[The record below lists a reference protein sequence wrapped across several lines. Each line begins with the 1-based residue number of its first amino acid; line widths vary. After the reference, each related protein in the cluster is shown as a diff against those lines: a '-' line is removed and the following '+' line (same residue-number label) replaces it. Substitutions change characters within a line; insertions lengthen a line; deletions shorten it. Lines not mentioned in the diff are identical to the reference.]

1 MVKLSSNDS
10 LNVFMVAKKKRVWE
24 HWAEEFFW
32 PEDMLLI
39 ESNFGEKNAIFFTCE
54 RYKKKSPEK
63 ENIREERY
71 FSEHLTQLNLYKGG
85 RKPRL
90 SRGKGEQ

>member
-1 MVKLSSNDS
+1 MLFSSLVKG
-10 LNVFMVAKKKRVWE
+10 
-24 HWAEEFFW
+24 
-32 PEDMLLI
+32 I
-39 ESNFGEKNAIFFTCE
+39 
-54 RYKKKSPEK
+54 KKKSPEK